1 MNDIVYPMKVHAV
14 KLEYRRL
21 MLEKMPHGYLR
32 KETVKHTLSSIMIP
46 VTQRSI
52 ADINEE

>member
-21 MLEKMPHGYLR
+21 MLEKMPHGYF
-32 KETVKHTLSSIMIP
+32 KETVNHTLSSIMIQ
-46 VTQRSI
+46 VTLRLI